1 VVAVDNLKVN
11 PMPKKNLLLQSALK
25 NRLSL
30 LATSFILLP
39 SVSSVAQAP
48 TPVFQ
53 ATFDSAT
60 TAEIAGSL
68 AKPLEDSATKLPQG
82 VYGAGIS
89 VPRGENLIYEGA
101 GNAYMPAGTLSFF
114 WRPDETLGREENN
127 VFTISGFQRFYF
139 CRWLRVFTQGG
150 RLRLGFY
157 TSENNNGTGLTLSA
171 NNTTLE
177 KNTWHHVAVSWNQG
191 RGVSLYVDG
200 KLAASSD
207 KPWFYGGNVNH
218 IGLGVQASSYSK
230 PVGATWA
237 QSYDEVRI
245 YESQLNAEDI
255 ARLAKNESPQN
266 ATIDIQPLLQERRKR
281 LGLESNAS
289 LPVVPMNGQAM
300 QLKQLAMP
308 TARDVLSSS
317 RSGLDGDLG
326 RAWPMMQGYSNA
338 GKELRISLEP
348 GASFDTLQAFGR
360 GSMRFAAGTVP
371 RTLLDMPAGNTQM
384 RAVKLDNAIKA
395 DELLVQREEGI
406 LFNVQLFNSSN
417 GNLPT
422 SGEGWE
428 FAPLGVE
435 NPLKPQ
441 QPLIRQEFASY
452 DRLTLTTQPQ
462 AATGAGALTLPAMQA
477 VHLLGPTDSKQRG
490 VRAIALDLAVQQA
503 VPGTAISLT
512 VVDPL
517 NYERRTAMVN
527 LKTGS
532 QANGRLR
539 VVLDLRDLVL
549 PAGQQPWLVLY
560 AQNAVQLNMA
570 DSRLGFQWTT
580 VDSALGEFLPDQMA
594 YARDVF
600 QELSES
606 RPWAH
611 DPNKRKWLRSFYNI
625 VNTMHTLRPDNAQ
638 VKGYWHWTHP
648 RETIAL
654 TKLPEVPQGVAP
666 WALYTANSID
676 QFRQAAH
683 WWIDNRMTPVGEFG
697 APDGIN
703 DDTDLIQDWA
713 AIDLMNGPDPKIRHA
728 IDLVANASWFQTTT
742 DGVSNQVTDTLHI
755 YEWGINAQ
763 TLAFMLNIGDPVY
776 YERLLRFASRYNDLM
791 ATTGDK
797 GHLHFKSWYFGADKT
812 VTEGVYGEDRQ
823 INALLLQPA
832 MLLAWYNGDP
842 QARDIVVN
850 WSRAMMEHTD
860 ELAKTSSRVPGNSV
874 HFATDKTLPVR
885 NFGIAF
891 PSAIFAAYDLTG
903 DKEFLDAL
911 GRLTEYEVK
920 RKPQENLL
928 RMPSVFAAYLR
939 ASGDSRWDDFLKKS
953 VSDPT
958 LWTTSQHNSNYR
970 PLHDI
975 YATWVRTG
983 DDKWL
988 NEGSGLA
995 LHHMT
1000 WSLPMLT
1007 EAEQTTDRVWLPQAL
1022 ANSTTLGDLSILRNK
1037 IYPKH
1042 SVSWEG
1048 ANGRFAPLVRKQ
1060 GRDELEIE
1068 IVNLE
1073 NRPVQAGARLWR
1085 LNHGQYEVKTISVL
1099 QSDKSKTTTNTAS
1112 QKLARYSLLPLT
1124 LAPSSVTTVTLKQT
1138 QALSDLSRA
1147 ADLGVSKHD
1156 ATYAD
1161 GKLTFKVHNIG
1172 AKASGAFRV
1181 RVTQQGKQLAEQ
1193 NHAAL
1198 GVPQDYRTQK
1208 AIFTVPVADA
1218 KSPVTIE
1225 IVPEGELDEITTV
1238 NNKVVVVP
1246 GELLAKEREFLRA
1259 VQ

>member
-1 VVAVDNLKVN
+1 MQTILK
-11 PMPKKNLLLQSALK
+11 S
-25 NRLSL
+25 RFSL

-39 SVSSVAQAP
+39 SVSSIAQTPAP
-48 TPVFQ
+48 IFQ
-53 ATFDSAT
+53 ATFDGGT

-68 AKPLEDSATKLPQG
+68 AKPLEDSAAKLPQG
-82 VYGAGIS
+82 VQGAGIS
-89 VPRGENLIYEGA
+89 VPRGKDLIYEGA
-101 GNAYMPAGTLSFF
+101 GNAYMPTGTLSFF

-150 RLRLGFY
+150 RLNLGFY
-157 TSENNNGTGLTLSA
+157 TSENNNGTGLTLTA
-171 NNTTLE
+171 KNTPLE
-177 KNTWHHVAVSWNQG
+177 KNAWHHVAVSWDQG

-207 KPWFYGGNVNH
+207 KPWYYGGNINH

-230 PVGATWA
+230 PSAATWA
-237 QSYDEVRI
+237 QSYDEVRV
-245 YESQLNAEDI
+245 YENFLNAEDI
-255 ARLAKNESPQN
+255 ARLARNEKPQN
-266 ATIDIQPLLQERRKR
+266 TTIDLQPLLRERRQR
-281 LGLESNAS
+281 LGLQSNAS
-289 LPVVPMNGQAM
+289 LPVAALNGQAL

-308 TARDVLSSS
+308 IARDVLSTS

-326 RAWPMMQGYSNA
+326 RAWPVMQGYSNA
-338 GKELRISLEP
+338 GKQLAISLEP

-360 GSMRFAAGTVP
+360 GSMKFAAKTTTTTG
-371 RTLLDMPAGNTQM
+371 RALLDMPAGNTQM
-384 RAVKLDNAIKA
+384 RAVKLDSALRA
-395 DELLVQREEGI
+395 DELLVQREEGL

-417 GNLPT
+417 SPLPT
-422 SGEGWE
+422 AGQDGWE
-428 FAPLGVE
+428 FQSLGVA
-435 NPLKPQ
+435 NPLASPQ
-441 QPLIRQEFASY
+441 PHIRDEFASY
-452 DRLTLTTQPQ
+452 DRLTLATQPT
-462 AATGAGALTLPAMQA
+462 AASGGGALTLPAMQA
-477 VHLLGPTDSKQRG
+477 VHLLGPVDSKQRG
-490 VRAIALDLAVQQA
+490 LRALALDLAVA
-503 VPGTAISLT
+503 NATPGTAISLT

-527 LKTGS
+527 LKTS
-532 QANGRLR
+532 NTANGRLR

-549 PAGQQPWLVLY
+549 PAGKQPWLVLY
-560 AQNAVQLNMA
+560 AQNPVQLNMA

-580 VDSALGEFLPDQMA
+580 VDNALGEFLPDQMA
-594 YARDVF
+594 YARDAF
-600 QELSES
+600 QELSEG

-611 DPNKRKWLRSFYNI
+611 DPNKRKWLRSMLNI
-625 VNTMHTLRPDNAQ
+625 LNLMHTLRPENAQ

-648 RETIAL
+648 RETIEV
-654 TKLPEVPQGVAP
+654 TKLPAVPQGVAP

-676 QFRQAAH
+676 LFKQAAH
-683 WWIDNRMTPVGEFG
+683 WWIDNRMTPEGEFG

-713 AIDLMNGPDPKIRHA
+713 AIDLMNGPDPKIRDA
-728 IDLVANASWFQTTT
+728 IDRVANTSWFQTTT

-791 ATTGDK
+791 AVTGEK
-797 GHLHFKSWYFGADKT
+797 GHLHFKSWYFGANKT

-842 QARDIVVN
+842 EARDIVVN

-860 ELAKTSSRVPGNSV
+860 ELAKANSRVPGNSV
-874 HFATDKTLPVR
+874 HFTTDKTLPVR
-885 NFGIAF
+885 NLGIAF
-891 PSAIFAAYDLTG
+891 PNAIFAAYDLTG
-903 DKEFLDAL
+903 EKEFLDAL

-928 RMPSVFAAYLR
+928 RMPSVFPAYLR
-939 ASGDSRWDDFLKKS
+939 ASGDSRWDDFLKTS

-958 LWTTSQHNSNYR
+958 LWTTSQHNSSYR
-970 PLHDI
+970 PLHDF

-1007 EAEQTTDRVWLPQAL
+1007 EAEQTTDRVWLPQAF

-1048 ANGRFAPLVRKQ
+1048 ATGRFAPLVRKQ

-1073 NRPVQAGARLWR
+1073 NRPVQVGARLWR
-1085 LNHGQYEVKTISVL
+1085 LNHGQYEVKTVSAL
-1099 QSDKSKTTTNTAS
+1099 QNDKSKTTTNTAS
-1112 QKLARYSLLPLT
+1112 HKLSRYSLLPLT
-1124 LAPSSVTTVTLKQT
+1124 LAPSSVTTVTLKKT
-1138 QALSDLSRA
+1138 QALADLSRA

-1161 GKLTFKVHNIG
+1161 GKLIFKVHNIG

-1181 RVTQQGKQLAEQ
+1181 RVTQQGKQIAEQ

-1198 GVPQDYRTQK
+1198 GVPQDYRTLK
-1208 AIFTVPVADA
+1208 AVFTVPMADA
-1218 KSPVTIE
+1218 KSPVTVE
-1225 IVPEGELDEITTV
+1225 IVPEGALDEITTV
-1238 NNKVVVVP
+1238 NNRVTVVP
-1246 GELLAKEREFLRA
+1246 GELLAKEREFVRT